1 MENQYFEDTSRP
13 RDSEDEIIKRIKE
26 CEMVISNLAT
36 NDVWAIVLKDCNTWC
51 RQLDSM
57 WQFETDEKKLNNMR
71 VLKLAYKHITDTPK
85 KYKDEMAQLKEQLAK
100 SNEIE
105 KDYDE

>member
-1 MENQYFEDTSRP
+1 
-13 RDSEDEIIKRIKE
+13 
-26 CEMVISNLAT
+26 
-36 NDVWAIVLKDCNTWC
+36 
-51 RQLDSM
+51 M

-85 KYKDEMAQLKEQLAK
+85 KYKDEMSQLKEQLDK
-100 SNEIE
+100 TNEIE